1 MKAIIALA
9 ACAATIC
16 LSGQAFAQ
24 SALVAQKNISLDAAL
39 QAATT
44 ALETCRKNGFKVTV
58 TVLDRSGRTRVVLH
72 DDNVSPH
79 TIENSFRKAYT
90 AVTFRV
96 ASGEIGKRMAANP
109 GAPAPQMLL
118 ANVTSA
124 EGALPIKAGDDIVG
138 SIGVSGAPGG
148 DKDAA
153 CSQSGIDK
161 IAAGLK

>member
-1 MKAIIALA
+1 MKFFIAAA
-9 ACAATIC
+9 ACA
-16 LSGQAFAQ
+16 LSLGFTAQASAQ
-24 SALVAQKNISLDAAL
+24 ALIAQRNISLDAAL
-39 QAATT
+39 QAAST
-44 ALETCRKNGFKVTV
+44 ALETCRKNGYKVTV

-79 TIENSFRKAYT
+79 TIENAHRKAYT
-90 AVTFRV
+90 ALTFRM
-96 ASGEIGKRMAANP
+96 ASGEMGKRIAANP
-109 GAPAPQMLL
+109 TATAPLLL

-148 DKDAA
+148 DKDAV